1 MHTYVD
7 TSRDLEKIMFFA
19 IGSCVKVIVGFY
31 KNHLC
36 SLGMHHATVYHY
48 VIVMRGNPTY
58 LDRLLQV
65 KDLEVDLETT
75 KQSSKENLQQAI
87 LIERERYTQT
97 QWDVEELRRK
107 CVDKELELKS
117 ERVWSC
123 DCLVHFV

>member
-1 MHTYVD
+1 
-7 TSRDLEKIMFFA
+7 
-19 IGSCVKVIVGFY
+19 
-31 KNHLC
+31 
-36 SLGMHHATVYHY
+36 MHHATVYNY
-48 VIVMRGNPTY
+48 VIVMRANPTY

-97 QWDVEELRRK
+97 QWDVEELRKK
-107 CVDKELELKS
+107 CMDKELELKS
-117 ERVWSC
+117 ERVCSC